1 MKKHTV
7 DMTKGSIFRHIIA
20 FAIPVMIA
28 GVLQTLYN
36 AADTVVLGKF
46 AGKEALAAVG
56 STGSAINL
64 MLNIFIG
71 LSSATNVVVA
81 RKFGAGNK
89 SGVSKAVHTAIAV
102 CITGGIF
109 LAIMGIIFCKKIL
122 ILMGSPDDVI
132 DLATLYMRIYFT
144 GIPVVLLYNFGS
156 AVMRAVGDAKRPTYY
171 LMGAGIINVTLNL
184 LFVIVFDMSVAG
196 VALATIIAQ
205 CISAFLVLRS
215 LVKTEEC
222 FKLDIKKIKIHRE
235 QLREMI
241 ALGIPAGIQGSL
253 FSLSNVI
260 IQSSINSCGSD
271 VIAGN
276 SAAASIEGMVY
287 IAMNSFFHAI
297 LTFTGQNL
305 GAHKFDRI
313 KKGFW
318 TTFCIS
324 MIFGIILSQSV
335 LLLSPLLLNLYTNSD
350 VVIKFG
356 EMRMGIICA
365 TYFLCGLMEV
375 GTGSLRGLGV
385 ANRAMF
391 TSLIGACGLRLV
403 MTYLGAPYKEAEDLK
418 FLFYSYPISWILTGV
433 ALMIFFFSI
442 VKSREKKWKEHL
454 QSKQNNQAV

>member
-1 MKKHTV
+1 MKKNTV
-7 DMTKGSIFRHIIA
+7 DMTNGSILRHIIA
-20 FAIPVMIA
+20 FAIPIMIA

-36 AADTVVLGKF
+36 AADTVVVGKF

-64 MLNIFIG
+64 MLNIFVG
-71 LSSATNVVVA
+71 LSSATNVIVA

-89 SGVSKAVHTAIAV
+89 NGVSKAVHTAIAV
-102 CITGGIF
+102 CIAGGIF
-109 LAIMGIIFCKKIL
+109 LAVTGIVFCKKL
-122 ILMGSPDDVI
+122 LVLMGSPDDVI
-132 DLATLYMRIYFT
+132 DLATLYMRIYFA

-184 LFVIVFDMSVAG
+184 VFVIVFDMSVAG

-205 CISAFLVLRS
+205 TVSALLVLRS
-215 LVKTEEC
+215 LVKTEDC
-222 FKLDIKKIKIHRE
+222 FKLDIKKIKIYKDE
-235 QLREMI
+235 LREMI
-241 ALGIPAGIQGSL
+241 LLGVPAGIQGAM

-287 IAMNSFFHAI
+287 IAMNSFFHSI

-318 TTFCIS
+318 TTFGIS

-335 LLLSPLLLNLYTNSD
+335 LLLSPLLLRLYTNSD

-356 EMRMGIICA
+356 EMRMSVICA

-375 GTGSLRGLGV
+375 ATGALRGIGV

-391 TSLIGACGLRLV
+391 TSLVGVCGVRLL
-403 MTYLGAPYKEAEDLK
+403 MTYLGAPYKESSDLK
-418 FLFYSYPISWILTGV
+418 FLFYSYPISWVITGGV
-433 ALMIFFFSI
+433 LMIFFFAI
-442 VKSREKKWKEHL
+442 IKSREKKWQEHL
-454 QSKQNNQAV
+454 QSKQNSRAV